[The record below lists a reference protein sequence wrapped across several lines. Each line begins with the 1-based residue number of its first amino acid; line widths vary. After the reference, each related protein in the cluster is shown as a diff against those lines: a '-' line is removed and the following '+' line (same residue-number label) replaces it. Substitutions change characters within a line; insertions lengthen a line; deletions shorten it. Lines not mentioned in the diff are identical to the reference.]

1 MEGIAMTTV
10 ARWARRQLRL
20 LTPAAYRE
28 LPPGDRRGRHRA
40 GTALGVAFELRVPT
54 IRG

>member
-1 MEGIAMTTV
+1 MTTV

-20 LTPAAYRE
+20 LTSAAYRE

-40 GTALGVAFELRVPT
+40 GTALGVAFELCVSPG
-54 IRG
+54 RG